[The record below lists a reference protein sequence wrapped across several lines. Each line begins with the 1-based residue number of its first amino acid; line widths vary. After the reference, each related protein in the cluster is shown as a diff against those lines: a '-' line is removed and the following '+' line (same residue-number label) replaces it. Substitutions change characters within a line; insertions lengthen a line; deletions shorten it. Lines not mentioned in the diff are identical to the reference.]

1 MATPIRILVD
11 MNVILDV
18 VQQRQPFYEDS
29 AKVLDA
35 VSNQEVEG
43 YLAAHSI
50 TTLFYVITRFQ
61 NRTTAV
67 SILQQL
73 LTAFKVTTLNDA
85 IIREALTWGW
95 QDFEDAVQMA
105 TAVHSNLDYLVTRN
119 PKDFETHPVPILKP
133 AHLPAILSSYL

>member
-1 MATPIRILVD
+1 MATLKRILVD
-11 MNVILDV
+11 MNVVLDV

-35 VSNQEVEG
+35 VSNREVEG

-50 TTLFYVITRFQ
+50 TTLFYVVTRFQ
-61 NRTTAV
+61 NRVTAV

-73 LTAFKVTTLNDA
+73 LTVFTVTTVNDA
-85 IIREALTWGW
+85 VIRDALSWGW

-105 TAVHSNLDYLVTRN
+105 TAVHTKLDYLITRN
-119 PKDFETHPVPILKP
+119 PKDFETHLVPILKP
-133 AHLPAILSSYL
+133 AHLPAILSQQK